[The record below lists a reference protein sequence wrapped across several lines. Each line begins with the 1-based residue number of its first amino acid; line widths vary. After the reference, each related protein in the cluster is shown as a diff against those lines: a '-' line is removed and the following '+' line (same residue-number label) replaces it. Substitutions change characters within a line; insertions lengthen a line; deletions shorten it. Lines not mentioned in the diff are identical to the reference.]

1 MHCVP
6 LETLLALGWS
16 DTMRHKLA
24 DLAIDPAVAA
34 ITASDINGRLTAK
47 VWDAVPDPIPPG
59 TIALWARQMP
69 RRGSRTA
76 EAVRMVL
83 EDGIAASEAAQRVG
97 VTYQAVY
104 KALKDLR
111 ARPSP
116 APDGA

>member
-16 DTMRHKLA
+16 ESMRHKLA
-24 DLAIDPAVAA
+24 DLAINPDVAA
-34 ITASDINGRLTAK
+34 ITAADADGRMTAK
-47 VWDAVPDPIPPG
+47 AWDSVPDPIPLG
-59 TIALWARQMP
+59 TVAFWARQMP

-83 EDGIAASEAAQRVG
+83 EEGIAAAEAAKRVG

-104 KALKDLR
+104 KALKDLK
-111 ARPSP
+111 ARPGP
-116 APDGA
+116 APADA